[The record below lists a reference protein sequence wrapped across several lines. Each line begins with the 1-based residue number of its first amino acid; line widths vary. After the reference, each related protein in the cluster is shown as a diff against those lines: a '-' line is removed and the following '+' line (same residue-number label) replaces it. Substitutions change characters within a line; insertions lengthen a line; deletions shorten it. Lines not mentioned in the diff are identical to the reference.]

1 YSMPIIRLESSDKEI
16 FDIEQE
22 TAKCSETIRT
32 ALEDLGDESDNSV
45 LPLPNVNSVILKKVI
60 HWATYHKDDPQ
71 VTEEDENKEKRT
83 DDISSWDADFLKV
96 DQGTLFELIL
106 AANYLNI
113 QGLLDVTCKT
123 VANMIKGKSPQEIRD
138 TFTISNDFS
147 PQEEEKVRKEN
158 EWCEE
163 K

>member
-1 YSMPIIRLESSDKEI
+1 MPIIRLESSDKEI

-22 TAKCSETIRT
+22 IAKCSETIRT

-45 LPLPNVNSVILKKVI
+45 LPLHKVNSVILKKVL

-71 VTEEDENKEKRT
+71 LTEEDENKEKRT